1 MPDFSTQN
9 GNSIATIPV
18 TALLP
23 VKNGMKY
30 ISRARRQ
37 VASTCRDKD
46 EIIIVD
52 DNSTDGTFAELE
64 TWASQDHRVRIL
76 KNPGDGLVSALN
88 LGIRESTNKWI
99 ARFDVDD
106 TYNFER
112 IQKQSNMIKPNVVAV
127 FSDYEVLRPSGKSLG
142 VIPSPVDSDA
152 VDVSLVSS
160 RRTPHPSVL
169 FLKDA
174 VISVGG
180 YLPQDFPA
188 EDLSL
193 WLRLSREGLL
203 KSMPEVLLG
212 YELGVN
218 SVSGQKRELIQRK
231 TSSLIRD
238 IGIRSSSLNSA
249 HQRFDEILNSYSH
262 LKFSFERQIL
272 FTQELSKALKIAGK
286 STSTP
291 PMRSLVRRLEL
302 DLIRAG
308 MNISADTIKR
318 RMYRKLG

>member
-1 MPDFSTQN
+1 MPDFSTKSS
-9 GNSIATIPV
+9 NSIATIPV

-64 TWASQDHRVRIL
+64 RWASQDHRVRIL

-112 IQKQSNMIKPNVVAV
+112 IQKQSNMVQPNVVAV

-203 KSMPEVLLG
+203 KSIPEVLLG
-212 YELGVN
+212 YE
-218 SVSGQKRELIQRK
+218 
-231 TSSLIRD
+231 
-238 IGIRSSSLNSA
+238 
-249 HQRFDEILNSYSH
+249 
-262 LKFSFERQIL
+262 
-272 FTQELSKALKIAGK
+272 
-286 STSTP
+286 
-291 PMRSLVRRLEL
+291 
-302 DLIRAG
+302 
-308 MNISADTIKR
+308 
-318 RMYRKLG
+318 

>member
-1 MPDFSTQN
+1 MPDFTTHDANST
-9 GNSIATIPV
+9 AMIPV

-23 VKNGMKY
+23 VKNGLKY
-30 ISRARRQ
+30 ISRARIQ

-46 EIIIVD
+46 EILIID
-52 DNSTDGTFAELE
+52 DNSTDGTFAELGK
-64 TWASQDHRVRIL
+64 WASQDHRVRIL
-76 KNPGDGLVSALN
+76 RNSGDGLVSALN
-88 LGIRESTNKWI
+88 LGIRESTNEWI

-112 IQKQSNMIKPNVVAV
+112 IQKQSSMIKPNVVAV

-142 VIPSPVDSDA
+142 IIPSPVDPDA

-169 FLKDA
+169 FSKEA

-193 WLRLSREGLL
+193 WLRLSRAGLM
-203 KSMPEVLLG
+203 KSIPEVLLG
-212 YELGVN
+212 YELGLN
-218 SVSGQKRELIQRK
+218 SVSGQQRDLIQRK

-238 IGIRSSSLNSA
+238 IGIHAPSLNSA
-249 HQRFDEILNSYSH
+249 HQRFHEILDSYSH
-262 LKFSFERQIL
+262 LKFGFERQIL

-286 STSTP
+286 STRTS
-291 PMRSLVRRLEL
+291 PMRSLIRRLEL

-308 MNISADTIKR
+308 MNISAETMKR
-318 RMYRKLG
+318 RLYRKLG

>member
-1 MPDFSTQN
+1 MPDFSTHN
-9 GNSIATIPV
+9 ANSTAMFPV

-23 VKNGMKY
+23 IKNGLKY
-30 ISRARRQ
+30 ISRAKVQ
-37 VASTCRDKD
+37 VASTCRDYD
-46 EIIIVD
+46 EILIID
-52 DNSTDGTFAELE
+52 DNSTDGTFVELE
-64 TWASQDHRVRIL
+64 KWASQDHRVRIL
-76 KNPGDGLVSALN
+76 KNSGDGLVSALN

-112 IQKQSNMIKPNVVAV
+112 IQKQSSMIKPNIVAV

-142 VIPSPVDSDA
+142 VIPSPVDPDA

-169 FLKDA
+169 FSKEA

-180 YLPQDFPA
+180 YFPQDFPA

-193 WLRLSREGLL
+193 WLRLSREGLM
-203 KSMPEVLLG
+203 KSIPEVLLG
-212 YELGVN
+212 YELGLN

-238 IGIRSSSLNSA
+238 IGIHAPSLNSA
-249 HQRFDEILNSYSH
+249 HHRFDEILNSYSQ
-262 LKFSFERQIL
+262 LKFGFERQIL
-272 FTQELSKALKIAGK
+272 FTQELSKALKITGK

-291 PMRSLVRRLEL
+291 PMRSLIRRLEL

-308 MNISADTIKR
+308 MNISVETMKR
-318 RMYRKLG
+318 RLYRKLG

>member
-1 MPDFSTQN
+1 MPDFTTHNANST
-9 GNSIATIPV
+9 AMIPV

-23 VKNGMKY
+23 VKNGLKY
-30 ISRARRQ
+30 ISRARIQ
-37 VASTCRDKD
+37 VANTCRDKD
-46 EIIIVD
+46 EILIID
-52 DNSTDGTFAELE
+52 DNSFDGTFAELE
-64 TWASQDHRVRIL
+64 KWASQDHRVRIL
-76 KNPGDGLVSALN
+76 KNSGDGLVSALN

-112 IQKQSNMIKPNVVAV
+112 IQKQSSMIKPNVVAV

-142 VIPSPVDSDA
+142 IIPSPVDPDA

-169 FLKDA
+169 FSKEA

-193 WLRLSREGLL
+193 WLRLSREGLM
-203 KSMPEVLLG
+203 KSIPEVLLG
-212 YELGVN
+212 YELGLN
-218 SVSGQKRELIQRK
+218 SVSAQQRELIQRK

-238 IGIRSSSLNSA
+238 IGIHAPSLNSA
-249 HQRFDEILNSYSH
+249 HQRFDEILDSYSQ
-262 LKFSFERQIL
+262 LKFGFERQIL
-272 FTQELSKALKIAGK
+272 FTLELSKALKIADK
-286 STSTP
+286 STRTS
-291 PMRSLVRRLEL
+291 PMRNLIRRLEL

-308 MNISADTIKR
+308 MNISAETMKR
-318 RMYRKLG
+318 RLYRKLG